1 MPKIEVPKFTFW
13 RAVLLVI
20 LALGTTHVI
29 PDTTANWAALV
40 VNTVMLAVLGW
51 IAISRWSESWAARI
65 VGSVVAASFGVVLI
79 LLKAFVT
86 H

>member
-1 MPKIEVPKFTFW
+1 M
-13 RAVLLVI
+13 
-20 LALGTTHVI
+20 
-29 PDTTANWAALV
+29 
-40 VNTVMLAVLGW
+40 VMLAVLGW